1 VSRIAVEEELSS
13 AIVLYFFFYINETHT
28 ILCGSLKKMIHPP
41 GNDEHHDTPSRNFIG
56 IAFIFIGVAFILRPR
71 EYNI

>member
-1 VSRIAVEEELSS
+1 
-13 AIVLYFFFYINETHT
+13 
-28 ILCGSLKKMIHPP
+28 MIHPP